1 MTEFTTIH
9 PTGGVELGPLTR
21 AALKIAGRRV
31 FVTTSLGRQVLR
43 VPADL
48 AGRIYEE
55 VGLAPDG
62 SVIPAP
68 EPARTP
74 KEPGPATPPQAAAR
88 PVKPASEPVKESQPT
103 PGSDAPGRPAA
114 RPAGRAAKKAASKR
128 TTSARTAQKKEGDD
142 R

>member
-1 MTEFTTIH
+1 MTEYTTIH
-9 PTGGVELGPLTR
+9 PTGGVGLGPLTR
-21 AALKIAGRRV
+21 AALRIAGRRV
-31 FVTTSLGRQVLR
+31 FVTTSLGHQALR

-55 VGLAPDG
+55 VGLGPDG
-62 SVIPAP
+62 AVLPP
-68 EPARTP
+68 PPPAR
-74 KEPGPATPPQAAAR
+74 EPNDSDPATPPQAQ
-88 PVKPASEPVKESQPT
+88 PVKPASGPVKESQPS

-114 RPAGRAAKKAASKR
+114 RPAGRAAKKAATKR